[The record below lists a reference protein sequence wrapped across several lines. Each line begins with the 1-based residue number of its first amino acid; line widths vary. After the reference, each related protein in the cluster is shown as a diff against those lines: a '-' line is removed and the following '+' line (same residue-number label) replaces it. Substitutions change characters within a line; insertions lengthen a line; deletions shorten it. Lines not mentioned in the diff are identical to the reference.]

1 MTDQSTPFMS
11 VLAQIT
17 QSFHRF
23 TVHFT
28 VARSRGFKVTLE
40 NNLIGRT
47 SRPYKKFDTEFAGKS
62 SNFKTQKVPR
72 VGAFKV

>member
-40 NNLIGRT
+40 
-47 SRPYKKFDTEFAGKS
+47 KKLD
-62 SNFKTQKVPR
+62 R
-72 VGAFKV
+72 